1 MRSKSVSTS
10 AAANEVNT
18 LRLSEQDI
26 QRTAKFVREFVSMSL
41 VPWMEKCVADWNENV
56 IPASH
61 VLGPHVDSF
70 ICFQFASTRR
80 LPSRLFSSTRRLFGS
95 GTASPVPQQ
104 TPMSPVLSGTRS
116 GSQSSI
122 SSIAAGGHPPPSQQ
136 RRLAEFAT
144 ILGDIKLAIS
154 VWEMLKKDGKGGS
167 VG

>member
-1 MRSKSVSTS
+1 M
-10 AAANEVNT
+10 NT

-95 GTASPVPQQ
+95 GAASPVLQQ
-104 TPMSPVLSGTRS
+104 TPMSSVSPVLSGTRS

-122 SSIAAGGHPPPSQQ
+122 SSIAAGGQLPPSQQ

-144 ILGDIKLAIS
+144 ILGDLKLAIS

-167 VG
+167 VGSTNI

>member
-1 MRSKSVSTS
+1 
-10 AAANEVNT
+10 VNT
-18 LRLSEQDI
+18 LRLGEQDI

-41 VPWMEKCVADWNENV
+41 VPWMEKYVADWNENV

-61 VLGPHVDSF
+61 VPGPHVDSF
-70 ICFQFASTRR
+70 IYFQFASTRR

-95 GTASPVPQQ
+95 GTASPLPQQ
-104 TPMSPVLSGTRS
+104 TLMSSVSPALSGTRS

-122 SSIAAGGHPPPSQQ
+122 SSIAAGGHPPPSQL

-144 ILGDIKLAIS
+144 ILGDLKLAIS

-167 VG
+167 VGYTNI